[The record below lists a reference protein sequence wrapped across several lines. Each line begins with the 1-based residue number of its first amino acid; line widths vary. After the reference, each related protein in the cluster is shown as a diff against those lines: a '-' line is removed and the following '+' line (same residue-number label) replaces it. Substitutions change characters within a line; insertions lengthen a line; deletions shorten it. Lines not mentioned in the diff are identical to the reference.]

1 MYIRPRKLPYLLRS
15 LAWCS
20 IGVGALGAAAI
31 AADVQAGND
40 VRPAHAISA
49 ALWIWGGFRTLRGAK
64 DGVDSLL
71 AAWTLPAIALVLL
84 PFLDADQR
92 AAIPGWLYGY
102 VLFALATT
110 VYLYSCRRRL
120 PWAERV
126 EHEPGSYGH
135 WLTDPS
141 ARDDVAVWFRRK
153 DAALEADRESPPDA
167 EDLIHA
173 LVDPSQDFELIRM
186 RLQQLV
192 SSSDDGCV
200 PALVAGLAD
209 PQCQES
215 ERARKLLVR
224 LLPEPAPPSAADAL
238 RACVD
243 GAKGSAG
250 DVLEAL
256 AATGDP
262 DHLDVLVPALDS
274 ADTGRDVAAGLA
286 QAFAAGRATPDHI
299 RALLPGL
306 VRALDGPAHGSAA
319 MAARAL
325 LALDR
330 EAATE
335 EILDGIRAGSGG
347 RLDALVELHRQGARI
362 PASTLAEL
370 WRQTVDSADARWVEA
385 LLPMLELDERELL
398 DVIRRMDPQVPGY
411 RACRAITAAL
421 RALVD
426 LGSPQA
432 RTALESAIARD
443 AEDLSDTAA
452 GLLCRLHDL
461 PESPFVDPTRAE
473 SLEARYHHTLSLA
486 CSYAR
491 NGGIVHAL
499 ECLDED
505 EAEVLEAGLRA
516 VGPREVA
523 EIWQEA
529 IRLLMRG
536 PLPPDLATRRER
548 IAEWHGAVT
557 ARLAELD
564 TAFYEVD
571 HRLDV
576 QLCRY
581 AIANR
586 ASILPALAA
595 PEA

>member
-1 MYIRPRKLPYLLRS
+1 
-15 LAWCS
+15 
-20 IGVGALGAAAI
+20 
-31 AADVQAGND
+31 
-40 VRPAHAISA
+40 
-49 ALWIWGGFRTLRGAK
+49 
-64 DGVDSLL
+64 
-71 AAWTLPAIALVLL
+71 
-84 PFLDADQR
+84 
-92 AAIPGWLYGY
+92 
-102 VLFALATT
+102 
-110 VYLYSCRRRL
+110 
-120 PWAERV
+120 
-126 EHEPGSYGH
+126 
-135 WLTDPS
+135 
-141 ARDDVAVWFRRK
+141 
-153 DAALEADRESPPDA
+153 
-167 EDLIHA
+167 
-173 LVDPSQDFELIRM
+173 
-186 RLQQLV
+186 
-192 SSSDDGCV
+192 
-200 PALVAGLAD
+200 
-209 PQCQES
+209 
-215 ERARKLLVR
+215 
-224 LLPEPAPPSAADAL
+224 
-238 RACVD
+238 
-243 GAKGSAG
+243 G

-398 DVIRRMDPQVPGY
+398 DVIRRLDPQVPGY

-486 CSYAR
+486 CAYAR

-595 PEA
+595 PGA

>member
-1 MYIRPRKLPYLLRS
+1 MFVRPRSIPGLLRAV
-15 LAWCS
+15 AWCS
-20 IGVGALGAAAI
+20 IGVGVLGAAAI
-31 AADVQAGND
+31 ASDLRVGEK
-40 VRPAHAISA
+40 VRPAHVINA
-49 ALWIWGGFRTLRGAK
+49 ALWVWGGFRTLRGAR

-71 AAWTLPAIALVLL
+71 AAWVLPALALFAL
-84 PFLDADQR
+84 PLLDAGQR
-92 AAIPGWLYGY
+92 AALPGWLYGY
-102 VLFALATT
+102 LAVAAAVTAYLFA
-110 VYLYSCRRRL
+110 CRRRL
-120 PWAERV
+120 PWAEKV

-141 ARDDVAVWFRRK
+141 ARDDVADWFRRK
-153 DAALEADRESPPDA
+153 DASLEADRETPPDPA
-167 EDLIHA
+167 ELIRA
-173 LVDPSQDFELIRM
+173 LVDPNQDFELTRM
-186 RLQQLV
+186 RLQELV
-192 SSSDDGCV
+192 PSRADGCV

-209 PQCQES
+209 PRCQES
-215 ERARKLLVR
+215 ERTRKLLVR
-224 LLPEPAPPSAADAL
+224 LLPEPVPPSAAEAL

-243 GAKGSAG
+243 RADDSAG
-250 DVLEAL
+250 ETLEAL

-262 DHLDVLVPALDS
+262 RHLDVLVPALDS
-274 ADTGRDVAAGLA
+274 TDTGRDVAAGLA
-286 QAFAAGRATPDHI
+286 QAFAAGRATPDHVQ
-299 RALLPGL
+299 ALLPGL
-306 VRALDGPAHGSAA
+306 IRALDGPAYGSAA

-325 LALDR
+325 LALDP

-347 RLDALVELHRQGARI
+347 RLDALVELHRHGAPI

-370 WRQTVDSADARWVEA
+370 WKQAVESADARWIEA
-385 LLPMLELDERELL
+385 MLPMVEHDDQELL
-398 DVIRRMDPQVPGY
+398 DVIRRLDPQVPAY
-411 RACRAITAAL
+411 RACRATTAAL

-426 LGSPQA
+426 VGSPHA

-443 AEDLSDTAA
+443 AEDLSDSAA

-486 CSYAR
+486 GSYAR

-499 ECLDED
+499 ECLADD
-505 EAEVLEAGLRA
+505 EAEVLEAGLQE

-523 EIWQEA
+523 EIWREA

-536 PLPPDLATRRER
+536 PLPAELETRRER
-548 IAEWHGAVT
+548 IAEWHGAVH

-564 TAFYEVD
+564 TAFYAVD

-581 AIANR
+581 AIAKR
-586 ASILPALAA
+586 ASIRPALDV